1 MTKNWMAVAAIA
13 LGASVFVPDPA
24 AGQVRQ
30 VEMNIAGY
38 LCGF

>member
-1 MTKNWMAVAAIA
+1 MMRNWVAVVAIA
-13 LGASVFVPDPA
+13 LGASVFAPDPA

-30 VEMNIAGY
+30 VEMSIAGY